1 MSAKEKI
8 SLQRQADAVELE
20 IVNRRGF
27 IDVLRPLVFK
37 GKRAES
43 DLVMAQMPLPALQA
57 ALATLRF
64 IQANEDALRAVLA
77 GKK

>member
-1 MSAKEKI
+1 MSKEKI

-27 IDVLRPLVFK
+27 VSVLRPLVAK

-64 IQANEDALRAVLA
+64 IQANESVLRDALAE
-77 GKK
+77 KK

>member
-1 MSAKEKI
+1 MKEKI

-27 IDVLRPLVFK
+27 VAVLRPLVDR

-64 IQANEDALRAVLA
+64 IQANESVLRDALAE
-77 GKK
+77 KK

>member
-1 MSAKEKI
+1 MSKEKI

-27 IDVLRPLVFK
+27 IAVLRPLVAK

-43 DLVMAQMPLPALQA
+43 DLVLAQMPLPALRA

-64 IQANEDALRAVLA
+64 IQANETVLRDAMT